1 MNGTLLKLDAPY
13 SVIYA
18 GGYVGRHIATLVT
31 YTELKDGSVIS
42 ESFPVLDLGEEYP
55 AGKMVPVDIED
66 CRVLCPPGGTNL
78 YWLAKIIEYDFQQL
92 EPAGIDYMLGR
103 MKLLDCFVKLP
114 TNKNAE
120 GEEVTKWDYIVSL
133 ECWHTKGPICDPNA
147 EYRVYGGR
155 HNGFYFQAEGT
166 AKEIYNELSMQ
177 LCHYQDF
184 FHDDLIR
191 LTFQIDDYDIE
202 KVAMRL
208 NADQHIEGFEHED
221 YDW

>member
-42 ESFPVLDLGEEYP
+42 DSYPVLDLGEEYP

-103 MKLLDCFVKLP
+103 MKLLNCYVKLP
-114 TNKNAE
+114 TEKTAE
-120 GEEVTKWDYIVSL
+120 GEEVPKWDYRITLDFWQTSG
-133 ECWHTKGPICDPNA
+133 HIDDPNA
-147 EYRVYGGR
+147 EYRVHGNGY
-155 HNGFYFQAEGT
+155 NGFYFQAEGT
-166 AKEIYNELSMQ
+166 AKEIYDELSMQ
-177 LCHYQDF
+177 LCYYRDF
-184 FHDDLIR
+184 FSDDLIR
-191 LTFQIDDYDIE
+191 LTFQTDDFDVQKIT
-202 KVAMRL
+202 KRL